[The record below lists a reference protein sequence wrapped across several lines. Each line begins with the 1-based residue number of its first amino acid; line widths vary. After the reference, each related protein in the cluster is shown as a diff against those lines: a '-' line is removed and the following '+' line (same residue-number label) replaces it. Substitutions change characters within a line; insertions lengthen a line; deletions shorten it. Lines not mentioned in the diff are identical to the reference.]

1 MSKLDVFSKFQPGL
15 TLIKSDDD
23 TYKIEGIATTEHED
37 SHGEIILQDGLDF
50 SYCLKSG
57 CLNYDHKN
65 EPKYILG
72 APTSVNRIVHNG
84 KPATAVKGI
93 LYSQKQIVKDL
104 VENFNVMKDAGG
116 VRKLGFS
123 IEGQVLSRDKK
134 NPHIITRAKVL
145 NISLTHNPANTEAT
159 IALVKNILSDMEDE
173 RNMPEEIN
181 KSEDDDLPMTYRQ
194 SKLLEE
200 YSVKLCQL
208 LKSLP
213 MDADLPE
220 WCQSKITKAQDYI
233 QAVYHY
239 MDVEMR
245 EEMDK
250 AKVEYE
256 EDESPESKAKKLLEL
271 HPELLD
277 PELMAEI
284 HRLMSKDVSP
294 EYLDNIGEEAVVAP
308 EAAPVP
314 SMDRDNDYPQAFE
327 MAKGYKYKSEDEM
340 DKMDR
345 KELYEYARFLEGLMK
360 EKPAMSDLSALQE
373 ESLEGAEEQEP
384 KELASADMNIGMPEE
399 EEKEMDKEVS
409 EEAEE
414 LELSSNELKE
424 LIEGLLRLGMDV
436 KVIKEYIDKYSY

>member
-1 MSKLDVFSKFQPGL
+1 MSHLDVFSKFQPGL

-23 TYKIEGIATTEHED
+23 TYKIEGIATTEHKD

-72 APTSVNRIVHNG
+72 APTAVNRIVHNG

-173 RNMPEEIN
+173 KNMPELK

-200 YSVKLCQL
+200 YSQKLCQL

-256 EDESPESKAKKLLEL
+256 EGESSESKARKLLEL

-294 EYLDNIGEEAVVAP
+294 EYLDNIEEEAVVAP

-314 SMDRDNDYPQAFE
+314 SLDRDNDYPQSFE
-327 MAKGYKYKSEDEM
+327 MNKGYKYKSEEEM

-345 KELYEYARFLEGLMK
+345 QQMMEYARFLEGLMK

-373 ESLEGAEEQEP
+373 ESLEGAKEEEEP

-399 EEKEMDKEVS
+399 EEDMDKEHPQD
-409 EEAEE
+409 
-414 LELSSNELKE
+414 ELSSDELKE